1 MKKKKEKNLKEYK
14 KIIILFWKAINMI
27 KLESRFEG
35 IFLAE
40 FLLFL
45 VGVC

>member
-1 MKKKKEKNLKEYK
+1 
-14 KIIILFWKAINMI
+14 MI

-40 FLLFL
+40 FLYAFSGSLLIDAGKANSVSTCVHFFDL
-45 VGVC
+45 AR